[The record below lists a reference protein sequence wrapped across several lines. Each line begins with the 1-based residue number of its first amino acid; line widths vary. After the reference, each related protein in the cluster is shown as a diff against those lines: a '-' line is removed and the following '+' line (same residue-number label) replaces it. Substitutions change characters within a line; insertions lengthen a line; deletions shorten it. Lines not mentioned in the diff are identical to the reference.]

1 MDGVKAARVRAKL
14 GWVVAVS
21 FKKRVT
27 NTPKIELLGRMMMYG
42 II

>member
-14 GWVVAVS
+14 GWVAAVS
-21 FKKRVT
+21 SKKRVT
-27 NTPKIELLGRMMMYG
+27 NTHKIELLGRMMMYG